1 MILTDECTP
10 GDKIKL
16 SISDEMIEIEVFGGC
31 AEFTEFI
38 YLSKAK
44 ARAMGYQLLSLA
56 ELID

>member
-10 GDKIKL
+10 GDTIKL
-16 SISDEMIEIEVFGGC
+16 AISDEMIEIEVFGD
-31 AEFTEFI
+31 FTECV

-44 ARAMGYQLLSLA
+44 AMAMGYQLLSLS